1 MMIMNF
7 FDHIIDL
14 ITNINLDTVI
24 ILSYNHYD
32 STGVSKNLMC
42 EFKNNFVINLY
53 EITMEFNQCRH
64 KSFFADKI
72 DTESIMNDIED
83 SFENDEAFFD
93 GLNSESV
100 SINENSDKVGD
111 GQNVTEKSEGEKK
124 SDGEKKND
132 ENKKNNEEDKKTEED
147 KKKRKKEKRK
157 VIKDLFSL

>member
-1 MMIMNF
+1 
-7 FDHIIDL
+7 
-14 ITNINLDTVI
+14 
-24 ILSYNHYD
+24 
-32 STGVSKNLMC
+32 MC

-100 SINENSDKVGD
+100 SINKNSDKVGD

-132 ENKKNNEEDKKTEED
+132 ENKKIMKKIKRLRKT